1 MENLFIVTIIPFNF
15 KGGDDPADKITMQLG
30 MDLYSKYKDNI
41 SKLTYQVILDEL
53 ENLKYIGESRLIHY
67 CFDLN
72 GDRFHPV

>member
-1 MENLFIVTIIPFNF
+1 
-15 KGGDDPADKITMQLG
+15 MQLG

-72 GDRFHPV
+72 GKMSA